1 MAEPDGI
8 MVFVAVYDEVEDA
21 KADFEALQMLR
32 KEKFLG
38 DYEAALFEKREDGKV
53 KILNTDATERG
64 WGAKVGTVTGAV
76 IGLIFPP
83 TIIGMA
89 VAGAGVGAVAGNF
102 MKSMKRKDV
111 AAMGEMLDEGQ
122 AGVVLVGETTIE
134 EGINRSMKKAAK
146 VMKQQVDADADEI
159 KKAIDEAVE

>member
-1 MAEPDGI
+1 MAEADGI
-8 MVFVAVYDEVEDA
+8 MVFVAVYSNVEDA
-21 KADFEALQMLR
+21 KEDFESLKLLH
-32 KEKFLG
+32 KEKFVG
-38 DYEAALFEKREDGKV
+38 DYESALFEKREDGKV
-53 KILNTDATERG
+53 KILNTDATERT

-83 TIIGMA
+83 TIVGMA

-102 MKSMKRKDV
+102 MKGMKRKDI

-122 AGVVLVGETTIE
+122 AGVVLVGETTIA
-134 EGINRSMKKAAK
+134 EGVERAMKKAAK
-146 VMKQQVDADADEI
+146 IMKQQVDADAAAI